1 MITFR
6 AGMSPLDLSYSVRSG
21 SSSSALV
28 SPSVVWNASP
38 SLMSSS
44 WIDSHPF
51 MDLAALKFFE
61 MAAIVSSKGSSLGG
75 SPPNSVGGG

>member
-1 MITFR
+1 
-6 AGMSPLDLSYSVRSG
+6 
-21 SSSSALV
+21 
-28 SPSVVWNASP
+28 
-38 SLMSSS
+38 MSSS